1 MRHHTVTQASI
12 LDEIVDPALR
22 ALAERL
28 LAKADIGNGCWNWT
42 GALSAGYGILARG
55 WKKSPY
61 KAHRLAYELFVGP
74 IPDGHVV
81 RHACDNPR
89 CINPA
94 RGWKKSPYKAH
105 RLAYELFVGPIP
117 DGHVVRHAC
126 DNPRCINPAHLI
138 TGTQRDNV
146 LDAVARNRLN
156 PKSQLNLRPGAP
168 GYIGAGPISNKER
181 ING

>member
-94 RGWKKSPYKAH
+94 
-105 RLAYELFVGPIP
+105 
-117 DGHVVRHAC
+117 
-126 DNPRCINPAHLI
+126 HLI